1 MTKEQRE
8 KQIKRYL
15 SYDIELNR
23 LDLVLWQTYKFFF
36 NVEGRTEHEKN
47 LLGFLEREIHNL
59 QYTIECLKGEFEENR
74 FKLEESDSE
83 EE

>member
-1 MTKEQRE
+1 MTKDKE

-15 SYDIELNR
+15 SYDKELNR
-23 LDLVLWQTYKFFF
+23 LDLVLWQTDEFFF
-36 NVEGRTEHEKN
+36 DVEGRTEQEKN

-74 FKLEESDSE
+74 YKIE
-83 EE
+83 EEKEEE